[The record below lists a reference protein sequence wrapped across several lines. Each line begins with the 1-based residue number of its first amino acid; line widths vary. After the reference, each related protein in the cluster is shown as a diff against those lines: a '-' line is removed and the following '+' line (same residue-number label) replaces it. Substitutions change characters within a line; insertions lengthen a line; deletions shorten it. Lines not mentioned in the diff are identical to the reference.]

1 MKINIEKSQI
11 WTPLW
16 TPFAP
21 HFFNIGPDLTE
32 IFTQCVKSKKKP
44 FLFMKIFPFRA

>member
-1 MKINIEKSQI
+1 MSNLE
-11 WTPLW
+11 TLW

-21 HFFNIGPDLTE
+21 HFFIITDLTE
-32 IFTQCVKSKKKP
+32 IFKQYVKSKKKY